1 MSVDILENQ
10 NIRLEELTDFF
21 HTIRDKLTK
30 KEEKRMKL
38 ELALVSKHINEAE
51 HFQVSKK
58 LVKLLNDNNIVAI
71 DKDINNVLNR
81 MYDIAG
87 FGCKTSCISSSN
99 IILETEKIL
108 IQKDSDSYEFIS
120 VKGHI
125 APFLYANKYVK
136 NSFSLLYLYAL
147 HYSNI
152 ISPIVDSNYTSEGV
166 TASYNLGYGLGKVLS
181 MMMKEPHK
189 KFIVMIGDSDLS
201 FGPTLEALMY
211 IKSHNL
217 NNLTLL
223 VDFNRFGFEA
233 RPNGFDTT
241 VLRSF
246 FDRTIEV
253 DEHNLKKSSEFKD
266 ILFSS
271 SRSAV
276 FINTKKENHRIT
288 LFSSK
293 EEPKNIV
300 RLTKEYGRAVAN
312 LNRRYQKELLIFT
325 PDLASRFFLQEN
337 NLTYINTTVSE
348 ALTPIL
354 AIEQDRFT
362 AIATDQKYATNM
374 IGSFLELYKNTAS
387 VVLTLAK
394 SWDYWGGEANAL
406 NLLNTLHDVTVYE
419 PCSQIELN
427 QLLESHYIY
436 PLYKTIISIADVE
449 LPKLEFKPNLR
460 RENQLIDVGSTSLI
474 ISFGIATA
482 LIYGVAKEMDI
493 DLIHFAKM
501 RIAFDEK
508 FQEKLNS
515 YEHIYFIEYNGRRNG
530 FSESF
535 LSVYNISSYTIKTA
549 QDEIPKMKASEQIA
563 YHGFS
568 TKMLKLFLQI
578 TNT

>member
-1 MSVDILENQ
+1 MEIVKKQ
-10 NIRLEELTDFF
+10 NRKLEELEEFF
-21 HTIRDKLTK
+21 GSIKHKLTK
-30 KEEKRMKL
+30 YEIRRMEL
-38 ELALVSKHINEAE
+38 ELELINENINERE
-51 HFQVSKK
+51 HFQVLKK
-58 LVKLLNDNNIVAI
+58 LVTYLKKNRVKPINTNISE
-71 DKDINNVLNR
+71 VLNR
-81 MYDIAG
+81 TYEIAG
-87 FGCKTSCISSSN
+87 FGCHSSCISSSK
-99 IILETEKIL
+99 IVLETEKLLKEKNPDI
-108 IQKDSDSYEFIS
+108 YEFIS
-120 VKGHI
+120 VKGHM

-136 NSFSLLYLYAL
+136 NDFSLLYLYAL

-152 ISPIVDSNYTSEGV
+152 ISPIVDSNYTSEGI

-181 MMMKEPHK
+181 MMMKKPHK
-189 KFIVMIGDSDLS
+189 KFIVMMGDSDLS

-233 RPNGFDTT
+233 RPDGFDTT

-246 FDRTIEV
+246 FDTTIEV
-253 DEHNLKKSSEFKD
+253 DEHDLGSSNEFKN

-271 SRSAV
+271 NRGAV

-293 EEPKNIV
+293 EEPKDIV
-300 RLTKEYGRAVAN
+300 RLTKEYGKSIAG

-337 NLTYINTTVSE
+337 NLTYINTTVAE

-374 IGSFLELYKNTAS
+374 IGSLLELYKNTAS

-406 NLLNTLHDVTVYE
+406 NLLNTLPDVTVYE
-419 PCSQIELN
+419 PCSQKELN
-427 QLLESHYIY
+427 QLLESHYLH
-436 PLYKTIISIADVE
+436 PLYKTIVSIADVE
-449 LPKLEFKPNLR
+449 LPRLEFEPNLR
-460 RENQLIDVGSTSLI
+460 RENQLIEVGSKSLI

-482 LIYGVAKEMDI
+482 LVHHVAHEMNI
-493 DLIHFAKM
+493 DLMHFAKM
-501 RIAFDEK
+501 RVSFDEK
-508 FQEKLNS
+508 LQEKLNG
-515 YEHIYFIEYNGRRNG
+515 YEHVYLMEYNGRRNG

-535 LSVYNISSYTIKTA
+535 LSVYNLSSYTIQTVHE
-549 QDEIPKMKASEQIA
+549 EIPQMKASEQIA
-563 YHGFS
+563 HHGFS
-568 TKMLKLFLQI
+568 RESLKIFFEEK
-578 TNT
+578 

>member
-1 MSVDILENQ
+1 MSIDILESRNV
-10 NIRLEELTDFF
+10 RLEELKDFF
-21 HTIRDKLTK
+21 DTIKEKLTK

-38 ELALVSKHINEAE
+38 ELALVSEHINEAE

-58 LVKLLNDNNIVAI
+58 LVKLLNSNGITALDNDVSH
-71 DKDINNVLNR
+71 VLNR

-99 IILETEKIL
+99 IVLETENL
-108 IQKDSDSYEFIS
+108 LTQKDSDNYEFIA
-120 VKGHI
+120 VKGHM

-152 ISPIVDSNYTSEGV
+152 ISPIVDSNYTSEGI

-181 MMMKEPHK
+181 MMMKEPNK
-189 KFIVMIGDSDLS
+189 KFIVMMGDSDLS

-233 RPNGFDTT
+233 RPDGFDTT
-241 VLRSF
+241 VLSSF
-246 FDRTIEV
+246 FDSTIEV
-253 DEHNLKKSSEFKD
+253 DEHDLKKSSEFKE

-271 SRSAV
+271 NRAAV

-293 EEPKNIV
+293 EEPKDIV
-300 RLTKEYGRAVAN
+300 RLTKEYGRTIAS

-337 NLTYINTTVSE
+337 NLTYINTTVAE

-374 IGSFLELYKNTAS
+374 IGSLLELYKNTAS

-406 NLLNTLHDVTVYE
+406 NLLNTLPDVTVYE
-419 PCSQIELN
+419 PCSQKELN
-427 QLLESHYIY
+427 QLLESHYLH
-436 PLYKTIISIADVE
+436 PLYKTIVSIADVE
-449 LPKLEFKPNLR
+449 LPRLEFEPNLR
-460 RENQLIDVGSTSLI
+460 RENQLIEVGSKSLI

-482 LIYGVAKEMDI
+482 LVHDVANEMNI
-493 DLIHFAKM
+493 DLMHFAKM
-501 RIAFDEK
+501 RVSFDEK
-508 FQEKLNS
+508 LQEKLNG
-515 YEHIYFIEYNGRRNG
+515 YEHVYLMEYNGRRNG
-530 FSESF
+530 FGESF
-535 LSVYNISSYTIKTA
+535 LSVYNLSSYTIQTVHE
-549 QDEIPKMKASEQIA
+549 EIPQMKASEQIA
-563 YHGFS
+563 HHGFS
-568 TKMLKLFLQI
+568 RESLKIFFEEK
-578 TNT
+578 